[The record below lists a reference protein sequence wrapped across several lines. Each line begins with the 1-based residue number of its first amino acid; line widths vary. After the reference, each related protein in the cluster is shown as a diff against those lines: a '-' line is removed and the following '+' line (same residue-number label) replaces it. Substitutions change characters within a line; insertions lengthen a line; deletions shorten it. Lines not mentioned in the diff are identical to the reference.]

1 MIERCESS
9 SNTSWGESA
18 FMDWVKNTTYLWQF
32 AQYMLKG
39 HHAHPEEGFCNGIS
53 EIKIMFMLG
62 HSSTTWN
69 GSNCLTLPWWL
80 SLKRTKCF
88 CLQNYDS
95 SKEEVSQN
103 ILQSWKGERNTCYVR
118 SHSLHLSLHTFIY
131 EMRLNCIQ

>member
-1 MIERCESS
+1 MFQRCDSS

-39 HHAHPEEGFCNGIS
+39 HHAHQEEGFCNGIS

-62 HSSTTWN
+62 HSSTTSN

-80 SLKRTKCF
+80 SLKRTKSF

-95 SKEEVSQN
+95 SKEGVSQN
-103 ILQSWKGERNTCYVR
+103 ILQSWKGKRNTCYVR
-118 SHSLHLSLHTFIY
+118 TLSTFLSILLY
-131 EMRLNCIQ
+131 MKWG